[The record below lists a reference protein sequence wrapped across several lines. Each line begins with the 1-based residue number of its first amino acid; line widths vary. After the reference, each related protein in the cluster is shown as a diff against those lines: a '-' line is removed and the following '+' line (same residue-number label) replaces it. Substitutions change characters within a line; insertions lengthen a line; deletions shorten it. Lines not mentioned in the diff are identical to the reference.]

1 MSWVEL
7 KLALRAQAM
16 KWHPDKHDG
25 EGKAVAEANFKRA
38 YDAYEALTATR
49 EDG

>member
-38 YDAYEALTATR
+38 YDAYEALAATR